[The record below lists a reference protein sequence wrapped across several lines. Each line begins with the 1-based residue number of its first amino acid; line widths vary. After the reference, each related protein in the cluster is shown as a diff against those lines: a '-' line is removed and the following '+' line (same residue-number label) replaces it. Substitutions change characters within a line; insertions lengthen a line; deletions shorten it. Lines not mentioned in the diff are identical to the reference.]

1 MKQVLFGML
10 LCLPFTACN
19 DDVEEQSILPT
30 MHPIELNATEKE
42 MAAQQGD
49 FASTLS
55 LELYRQLGERTDN
68 WLVSPFSLQCALGM
82 LSNGANGETHD
93 EILYTLGLSQYSQE
107 EVNAYF
113 KKLIEGLHTVNSAI
127 TVKTSNS
134 VWGNAR
140 VPLKED
146 FQKMNIENYSAMVSQ
161 LDFSD
166 PSAVDQIN
174 AWCNQT
180 TEGLIPSILDEVNP
194 TATVYL
200 LNSLYFKARWESE
213 FVPEKTQEGYFNTSS
228 GKVVKADFMQTQRM
242 AAYVENE
249 WFTSTS
255 LSYQNDS
262 YVMRLILPQPEI
274 SIDQV
279 LQALSESDEN
289 LWKNT
294 ILADINLKMPRFTLE
309 NKMDLTPT
317 LQALGMKKAFS
328 GGADFSSM
336 SDVATYISLVQQAT
350 RLKVDEEGSEGAAVT
365 VIEGYLSDLMRPLPE
380 EEVDFFLDRPFL
392 FQIIE
397 SSTGTVLFMGQ
408 VGLPA
413 NGIS

>member
-1 MKQVLFGML
+1 MKQFLLLSML

-19 DDVEEQSILPT
+19 DDVEEQSILPI
-30 MHPIELNATEKE
+30 MQPIELNATEKE

-55 LELYRQLGERTDN
+55 LELCRQLGGEKTDN

-107 EVNAYF
+107 EVNVYF

-134 VWGNAR
+134 VWGNAG
-140 VPLKED
+140 VPLKDD
-146 FQKMNIENYSAMVSQ
+146 FQKMNIENYFAMVSQ

-213 FVPEKTQEGYFNTSS
+213 FAPEKTQEGDFNTSS
-228 GKVVKADFMQTQRM
+228 GKVVKADFMQAQRM

-249 WFTSTS
+249 WFTSKS

-279 LQALSESDEN
+279 LQALSESDGN
-289 LWKNT
+289 LWKNV

-309 NKMDLTPT
+309 NKMDLIPA
-317 LQALGMKKAFS
+317 LQALGMKKAFTNE
-328 GGADFSSM
+328 ADFSSM
-336 SDVATYISLVQQAT
+336 SDIATYISLVQQAT

-408 VGLPA
+408 VGSPV
-413 NGIS
+413 

>member
-1 MKQVLFGML
+1 MKQFLLLSML

-19 DDVEEQSILPT
+19 DDVEEQAISPT
-30 MHPIELNATEKE
+30 MQPIELNATEKE

-55 LELYRQLGERTDN
+55 FGLYRQLGGKTDN

-82 LSNGANGETHD
+82 LSNGASGETHN
-93 EILYTLGLSQYSQE
+93 EILHTLGLSQYSQE

-127 TVKTSNS
+127 TVKTANS
-134 VWGNAR
+134 VWGNAG

-146 FQKMNIENYSAMVSQ
+146 FLKMNIENYSAMVSQ

-180 TEGLIPSILDEVNP
+180 TEGLIPSILEEVNP

-213 FVPEKTQEGYFNTSS
+213 FAPEKTQEGNFTTSS
-228 GKVVKADFMQTQRM
+228 GKVIKAHFMQAKRM

-255 LSYQNDS
+255 LSYQNGS

-279 LQALSESDEN
+279 LQALSESDGN
-289 LWKNT
+289 LWKNVV
-294 ILADINLKMPRFTLE
+294 LADINLKMPRFTLE
-309 NKMDLTPT
+309 NKMNLIPA
-317 LQALGMKKAFS
+317 LQALGMKKAFTNE
-328 GGADFSSM
+328 ADFSSM
-336 SDVATYISLVQQAT
+336 SDIATYISLVQQAT

-365 VIEGYLSDLMRPLPE
+365 VIEGDLMSPLPE
-380 EEVDFFLDRPFL
+380 EKVDFFLDRPFL
-392 FQIIE
+392 FQILE
-397 SSTGTVLFMGQ
+397 PATGTVLFMGQ
-408 VGLPA
+408 VGSPT
-413 NGIS
+413 

>member
-1 MKQVLFGML
+1 MKQFLLLSML

-19 DDVEEQSILPT
+19 DDVEEQAISPT
-30 MHPIELNATEKE
+30 MQPLELNATEKE

-55 LELYRQLGERTDN
+55 FGLYRQLGGKTDN

-82 LSNGANGETHD
+82 LSNGAAEDTRD
-93 EILYTLGLSQYSQE
+93 EILHTLGLSQYSQE

-127 TVKTSNS
+127 TVKTANS
-134 VWGNAR
+134 VWGNAG

-146 FQKMNIENYSAMVSQ
+146 FQKTNIENYAATVSQ

-166 PSAVDQIN
+166 PSAVDKIN

-180 TEGLIPSILDEVNP
+180 TEGLIPAILDEVNP

-213 FVPEKTQEGYFNTSS
+213 FSPEKTQEGNFITSS
-228 GKVVKADFMQTQRM
+228 GTPVKSHFMQAKRM
-242 AAYVENE
+242 AAYVKNE
-249 WFTSTS
+249 WFTSTN
-255 LSYQNDS
+255 LPYQNGS
-262 YVMRLILPQPEI
+262 YVMRLILPQAGVGM
-274 SIDQV
+274 DQV
-279 LQALSESDEN
+279 LQALSGPDGN
-289 LWKNT
+289 LWKNVV
-294 ILADINLKMPRFTLE
+294 LADINLKMPRFTLE
-309 NKMDLTPT
+309 NKMDLIPA
-317 LQALGMKKAFS
+317 LQALGMKKAFL
-328 GGADFSSM
+328 GEADFSSM

-365 VIEGYLSDLMRPLPE
+365 VIEGDLMSPLPE

-397 SSTGTVLFMGQ
+397 PATGTVLFMGQ
-408 VGLPA
+408 VGSPA
-413 NGIS
+413 

>member
-30 MHPIELNATEKE
+30 MQPIELNATEKE

-55 LELYRQLGERTDN
+55 LELCRQLGGEKMDN

-82 LSNGANGETHD
+82 LSNGANRETRE
-93 EILYTLGLSQYSQE
+93 EILHALDLSQYSQE

-113 KKLIEGLHTVNSAI
+113 QKLIEGLSTVNSAI

-134 VWGNAR
+134 VWGNAG

-213 FVPEKTQEGYFNTSS
+213 FAPEKTQEGYFNTSS

-309 NKMDLTPT
+309 NKMDLIPA
-317 LQALGMKKAFS
+317 LQALGMKKAFTNE
-328 GGADFSSM
+328 ADFSSM
-336 SDVATYISLVQQAT
+336 SDIATYISLVQQAT

-365 VIEGYLSDLMRPLPE
+365 VIEGDLMSPLPE
-380 EEVDFFLDRPFL
+380 EKVDFFLDRPFL

-413 NGIS
+413 

>member
-1 MKQVLFGML
+1 MKQFLLLSML

-19 DDVEEQSILPT
+19 DDVEEQSILPI
-30 MHPIELNATEKE
+30 MQPIELNATEKE

-55 LELYRQLGERTDN
+55 LELCRQLGGEKTDN

-82 LSNGANGETHD
+82 LSNGANGETHE

-127 TVKTSNS
+127 TVKTANS
-134 VWGNAR
+134 VWGNAE
-140 VPLKED
+140 VPLKDD

-166 PSAVDQIN
+166 PSAVEQIN

-180 TEGLIPSILDEVNP
+180 TEGLIPSILEEVNP

-213 FVPEKTQEGYFNTSS
+213 FAPEKTQEGDFNTSS

-294 ILADINLKMPRFTLE
+294 ILADINLKMPRFALE
-309 NKMDLTPT
+309 NKLDLVST
-317 LQALGMKKAFS
+317 LQALGMKKAFTNE
-328 GGADFSSM
+328 ADFSSM
-336 SDVATYISLVQQAT
+336 SDIATYISLVQQAT

-365 VIEGYLSDLMRPLPE
+365 VIEGDLMSPLPE

-413 NGIS
+413 

>member
-10 LCLPFTACN
+10 LCLPFLSCN
-19 DDVEEQSILPT
+19 DDVEEQSISPT
-30 MHPIELNATEKE
+30 MQPIDLNATEKE

-55 LELYRQLGERTDN
+55 LVLYRQLGERTDN

-82 LSNGANGETHD
+82 LSNGASGETHN
-93 EILYTLGLSQYSQE
+93 EILHTLSLSQYSQE

-127 TVKTSNS
+127 TVKTANS
-134 VWGNAR
+134 VWGNAGIT
-140 VPLKED
+140 LKED

-200 LNSLYFKARWESE
+200 LNSLYFKARWKSE
-213 FVPEKTQEGYFNTSS
+213 FALEKTQEGDFNTSS
-228 GKVVKADFMQTQRM
+228 GKVVKAHFMQTQRM

-255 LSYQNDS
+255 LSYLNDS

-294 ILADINLKMPRFTLE
+294 ILAEINLKMPRFTLE

-365 VIEGYLSDLMRPLPE
+365 VIGGETSPGMPE
-380 EEVDFFLDRPFL
+380 EKVDFFLDRPFL
-392 FQIIE
+392 FQILE
-397 SSTGTVLFMGQ
+397 PATGTVLFMGQ
-408 VGLPA
+408 VGTPA
-413 NGIS
+413 

>member
-1 MKQVLFGML
+1 MKQFLLLSML

-30 MHPIELNATEKE
+30 MQPIELNATEKE

-55 LELYRQLGERTDN
+55 LVLYRQLGERTDN

-82 LSNGANGETHD
+82 LSNGASGETHN
-93 EILYTLGLSQYSQE
+93 EILHTLSLSQYSQE

-127 TVKTSNS
+127 TVKTANS
-134 VWGNAR
+134 VWGNAGIT
-140 VPLKED
+140 LKED

-213 FVPEKTQEGYFNTSS
+213 FSPEKTQEGNFTTSS
-228 GKVVKADFMQTQRM
+228 GKVIKAHFMQAKRM

-255 LSYQNDS
+255 LSYQNGS

-279 LQALSESDEN
+279 LQALSESDGN
-289 LWKNT
+289 LWKNVV
-294 ILADINLKMPRFTLE
+294 LADINLKIPRFTLE
-309 NKMDLTPT
+309 NKMDLIPA
-317 LQALGMKKAFS
+317 LQALGMKKAFTNE
-328 GGADFSSM
+328 ADFSSM
-336 SDVATYISLVQQAT
+336 SDIATYISLVQQAT

-365 VIEGYLSDLMRPLPE
+365 VIEGDLMSPLPE
-380 EEVDFFLDRPFL
+380 EKVDFFLDRPFL

-397 SSTGTVLFMGQ
+397 PATGTVLFMGQ
-408 VGLPA
+408 VGSPT
-413 NGIS
+413 

>member
-1 MKQVLFGML
+1 MKQFLLLSML

-213 FVPEKTQEGYFNTSS
+213 FAPEKTQEGDFNTSS

-255 LSYQNDS
+255 LSYQSDS

-408 VGLPA
+408 VGSPV
-413 NGIS
+413 

>member
-1 MKQVLFGML
+1 MKQFLLLSML

-30 MHPIELNATEKE
+30 MQPIELNATEKE

-55 LELYRQLGERTDN
+55 LELCRQLGGEKTDN

-82 LSNGANGETHD
+82 LSNGANGETRE
-93 EILYTLGLSQYSQE
+93 EILYALGLSQYSQE
-107 EVNAYF
+107 EVNVYF

-127 TVKTSNS
+127 TVKTANS
-134 VWGNAR
+134 VWGNAG
-140 VPLKED
+140 VPLKDD

-213 FVPEKTQEGYFNTSS
+213 FAPEKTQEGDFNTSS

-279 LQALSESDEN
+279 LQALSESDGN
-289 LWKNT
+289 LWKNV
-294 ILADINLKMPRFTLE
+294 ILADINLKMPRFALE
-309 NKMDLTPT
+309 NKLDLVST
-317 LQALGMKKAFS
+317 LQALGMEKVFTNE
-328 GGADFSSM
+328 ADFSSM
-336 SDVATYISLVQQAT
+336 SDISTYISLVQQAT
-350 RLKVDEEGSEGAAVT
+350 RLKVDEDGSEGAAVT

-413 NGIS
+413 

>member
-10 LCLPFTACN
+10 LCLPFLSCN
-19 DDVEEQSILPT
+19 DDVEEQSISPT
-30 MHPIELNATEKE
+30 MQPIDLNATEKE

-55 LELYRQLGERTDN
+55 LVLYRQLGERTDN

-82 LSNGANGETHD
+82 LSNGASGETHN
-93 EILYTLGLSQYSQE
+93 EILHTLSLSQYSQE

-127 TVKTSNS
+127 TVKTANS
-134 VWGNAR
+134 VWGNAG

-180 TEGLIPSILDEVNP
+180 TEGLIPSILEEVNP

-213 FVPEKTQEGYFNTSS
+213 FAPEKTQEGDFTTSS
-228 GKVVKADFMQTQRM
+228 GKVIKAHFMQTQRM

-294 ILADINLKMPRFTLE
+294 ILAEINLKMPRFTLE

-365 VIEGYLSDLMRPLPE
+365 VIGGETSPGMPE
-380 EEVDFFLDRPFL
+380 EKVDFFLDRPFL
-392 FQIIE
+392 FQILE
-397 SSTGTVLFMGQ
+397 PATGTVLFMGQ
-408 VGLPA
+408 VGSPT
-413 NGIS
+413 

>member
-30 MHPIELNATEKE
+30 MQPIELNATEKE

-55 LELYRQLGERTDN
+55 LELCRQLGGEKTDN

-82 LSNGANGETHD
+82 LSNGANEETHD
-93 EILYTLGLSQYSQE
+93 EILHTLGLSQYSQE

-127 TVKTSNS
+127 TVKTANS
-134 VWGNAR
+134 VWGNAG

-213 FVPEKTQEGYFNTSS
+213 FAPEKTQEGDFNTSS

-249 WFTSTS
+249 WFTSTN
-255 LSYQNDS
+255 LPYQNGS
-262 YVMRLILPQPEI
+262 YIMRLILPQPEI
-274 SIDQV
+274 SINQV

-309 NKMDLTPT
+309 NKMDLILA

-365 VIEGYLSDLMRPLPE
+365 VIEGDFMSPLPE

-392 FQIIE
+392 FQILE
-397 SSTGTVLFMGQ
+397 PTTGTVLFMGQ
-408 VGLPA
+408 VGSPT
-413 NGIS
+413 

>member
-30 MHPIELNATEKE
+30 MQPIELNATEKE

-55 LELYRQLGERTDN
+55 LELCRQLGESTDN

-93 EILYTLGLSQYSQE
+93 EILYALGLSQYSQE
-107 EVNAYF
+107 EVNVYF

-134 VWGNAR
+134 VWGNAE

-146 FQKMNIENYSAMVSQ
+146 FQKMNIENYAATVSQ

-213 FVPEKTQEGYFNTSS
+213 FAPEKTQEGDFSTLS

-242 AAYVENE
+242 AAYVKNE

-262 YVMRLILPQPEI
+262 YIMRLILPQPEI

-309 NKMDLTPT
+309 NKMDLIPA
-317 LQALGMKKAFS
+317 LQALGMKKAFTNE
-328 GGADFSSM
+328 ADFSSM
-336 SDVATYISLVQQAT
+336 SDIATYISLVQQAT

-413 NGIS
+413 

>member
-10 LCLPFTACN
+10 LCLPFLSCN

-30 MHPIELNATEKE
+30 MQPIELNATEKE

-55 LELYRQLGERTDN
+55 LELCRQLGGEKTDN

-82 LSNGANGETHD
+82 LSNGAAEETHD
-93 EILYTLGLSQYSQE
+93 EILYALGLSQYSQE

-127 TVKTSNS
+127 TVKTANS
-134 VWGNAR
+134 VWGNAG

-180 TEGLIPSILDEVNP
+180 TEGLI
-194 TATVYL
+194 

-213 FVPEKTQEGYFNTSS
+213 FAPGKTQEGDFSALS
-228 GKVVKADFMQTQRM
+228 GKMVKADFMQTQRM

-279 LQALSESDEN
+279 LQALSESDGN
-289 LWKNT
+289 LWKNVV
-294 ILADINLKMPRFTLE
+294 LADINLKMPRFTLE
-309 NKMDLTPT
+309 NKMNLIPA
-317 LQALGMKKAFS
+317 LQALGMKKAFTNE
-328 GGADFSSM
+328 ADFSSM
-336 SDVATYISLVQQAT
+336 SDIATYISLVQQAT

-365 VIEGYLSDLMRPLPE
+365 VIEGDLMSPLPE
-380 EEVDFFLDRPFL
+380 EKVDFFLDRPFL
-392 FQIIE
+392 FQILE
-397 SSTGTVLFMGQ
+397 PATGTVLFIGQ
-408 VGLPA
+408 VGSPA
-413 NGIS
+413 

>member
-19 DDVEEQSILPT
+19 DDVEEQAISPT
-30 MHPIELNATEKE
+30 MQPLELNATEKE

-55 LELYRQLGERTDN
+55 FGLYRQLGGKTDN

-82 LSNGANGETHD
+82 LSNGAAEETHD
-93 EILYTLGLSQYSQE
+93 EILYALGLSQYSQE

-127 TVKTSNS
+127 TVKTANS
-134 VWGNAR
+134 VWGNAG

-180 TEGLIPSILDEVNP
+180 TEGLIPSILEEVNP

-200 LNSLYFKARWESE
+200 LNSLYFKARWKSE
-213 FVPEKTQEGYFNTSS
+213 FAPEKTQEGDFSALS
-228 GKVVKADFMQTQRM
+228 GKMVKADFMQTQRM

-262 YVMRLILPQPEI
+262 YAIRLILPQPEI
-274 SIDQV
+274 GIDQV
-279 LQALSESDEN
+279 LQALSESDGN
-289 LWKNT
+289 LWKNVV
-294 ILADINLKMPRFTLE
+294 LADINLKMPRFTLE
-309 NKMDLTPT
+309 NKMNLIPA
-317 LQALGMKKAFS
+317 LQALGMKKAFTNE
-328 GGADFSSM
+328 ADFSSM

-365 VIEGYLSDLMRPLPE
+365 VIEGDLMSPLPE
-380 EEVDFFLDRPFL
+380 EKVDFFLDRPFL
-392 FQIIE
+392 FQILE
-397 SSTGTVLFMGQ
+397 PATGTVLFMGQ
-408 VGLPA
+408 VGSPT
-413 NGIS
+413 

>member
-10 LCLPFTACN
+10 LCLPFLSCN

-30 MHPIELNATEKE
+30 MQPIELNATEKE

-55 LELYRQLGERTDN
+55 LELCRQLGGEKTDN

-82 LSNGANGETHD
+82 LSNGAAEDTRD
-93 EILYTLGLSQYSQE
+93 EILHTLGLSQYSQE

-113 KKLIEGLHTVNSAI
+113 RKLIEGLHTVNSAI
-127 TVKTSNS
+127 TVKTANS

-213 FVPEKTQEGYFNTSS
+213 FAPEKTQEGYFNTSS

-294 ILADINLKMPRFTLE
+294 ILADINLKMPRFALE
-309 NKMDLTPT
+309 NKLDLVSA
-317 LQALGMKKAFS
+317 LQALGMKKAFTNE
-328 GGADFSSM
+328 ADFSSM
-336 SDVATYISLVQQAT
+336 SDIATYISLVQQAT

-365 VIEGYLSDLMRPLPE
+365 VIGGDLMSPLPE
-380 EEVDFFLDRPFL
+380 EKVDFFLHRPFL
-392 FQIIE
+392 FQILE
-397 SSTGTVLFMGQ
+397 PATGTVLFMGQ
-408 VGLPA
+408 VGTPA
-413 NGIS
+413 

>member
-30 MHPIELNATEKE
+30 MQSIELNATEKE

-82 LSNGANGETHD
+82 LSNGAKGETRE

-194 TATVYL
+194 AATVYL

-213 FVPEKTQEGYFNTSS
+213 FAPEKTQEGDFSTSS
-228 GKVVKADFMQTQRM
+228 GKMVKADFMQTQRM
-242 AAYVENE
+242 AAYVKNE

-255 LSYQNDS
+255 LSYQNGS

-350 RLKVDEEGSEGAAVT
+350 RLKVDEDGSEGAAVT

-392 FQIIE
+392 FQILE
-397 SSTGTVLFMGQ
+397 PATGTVLFMGQ
-408 VGLPA
+408 VGSPA
-413 NGIS
+413 

>member
-10 LCLPFTACN
+10 LCLPFLSCN
-19 DDVEEQSILPT
+19 DDVEEQSISPT
-30 MHPIELNATEKE
+30 MQPIDLNATEKE

-55 LELYRQLGERTDN
+55 LELCRQLGGEKTDN

-82 LSNGANGETHD
+82 LSNGAAEETHD
-93 EILYTLGLSQYSQE
+93 EILYALGLSQYSQE

-127 TVKTSNS
+127 TVKTANS
-134 VWGNAR
+134 VWGNAG

-180 TEGLIPSILDEVNP
+180 TEGLIPSILEEVNP

-213 FVPEKTQEGYFNTSS
+213 FAPEKTQEGDFTTSS
-228 GKVVKADFMQTQRM
+228 GKVIKAHFMQTQRM

-255 LSYQNDS
+255 LSYLNDS

-294 ILADINLKMPRFTLE
+294 ILAEINLKMPRVTLE

-365 VIEGYLSDLMRPLPE
+365 VIGGETSPGMPE
-380 EEVDFFLDRPFL
+380 EKVDFFLDRPFL
-392 FQIIE
+392 FQILE
-397 SSTGTVLFMGQ
+397 PATGTVLFMGQ
-408 VGLPA
+408 VGTPA
-413 NGIS
+413 

>member
-1 MKQVLFGML
+1 MKQFLLLSML

-19 DDVEEQSILPT
+19 DDVEEQSILPI
-30 MHPIELNATEKE
+30 MQPIELNATEKE

-55 LELYRQLGERTDN
+55 LELCRQLGGEKTDN

-113 KKLIEGLHTVNSAI
+113 KKLIEGLYTVNSAI

-134 VWGNAR
+134 VWGNAE

-180 TEGLIPSILDEVNP
+180 TEGLIPSILEEVNP

-213 FVPEKTQEGYFNTSS
+213 FAPEKTQEGDFNTYS

-262 YVMRLILPQPEI
+262 YAMRLILPQPEI

-279 LQALSESDEN
+279 LQALSESNEN

-309 NKMDLTPT
+309 NKMNLIPA
-317 LQALGMKKAFS
+317 LQALGMEKAFS
-328 GGADFSSM
+328 SEADFSSM

-350 RLKVDEEGSEGAAVT
+350 RLKVDEDGSEGAAVT

-413 NGIS
+413 

>member
-19 DDVEEQSILPT
+19 DDVEEQSISPT
-30 MHPIELNATEKE
+30 MQPIELNATEKE

-55 LELYRQLGERTDN
+55 LELCRQLGGEKTDN

-93 EILYTLGLSQYSQE
+93 EILYALGLSQYSQE

-127 TVKTSNS
+127 TVKTANS
-134 VWGNAR
+134 VWGNAG

-166 PSAVDQIN
+166 PSTVDQIN

-213 FVPEKTQEGYFNTSS
+213 FAPEKTQEGDFNTSS

-274 SIDQV
+274 GIDQV

-309 NKMDLTPT
+309 NKMDLTPA

-365 VIEGYLSDLMRPLPE
+365 VIVSDLMRPLPE

-408 VGLPA
+408 VGSPA
-413 NGIS
+413 

>member
-30 MHPIELNATEKE
+30 MQPIELNATEKE

-55 LELYRQLGERTDN
+55 LELCRQLGGEKMDN

-82 LSNGANGETHD
+82 LSNGANRETRE
-93 EILYTLGLSQYSQE
+93 EILHALGLSQYSQE

-127 TVKTSNS
+127 TVKTANS
-134 VWGNAR
+134 VWGNAG
-140 VPLKED
+140 VPLKDD

-213 FVPEKTQEGYFNTSS
+213 FAPEKTQEGDFNTSS

-279 LQALSESDEN
+279 LQALSESDGN
-289 LWKNT
+289 LWKNV

-309 NKMDLTPT
+309 NKMDLIPA
-317 LQALGMKKAFS
+317 LQALGMKTAFTNE
-328 GGADFSSM
+328 ADFSSM
-336 SDVATYISLVQQAT
+336 SDIATYISLVQQAT

-365 VIEGYLSDLMRPLPE
+365 VIEGDLMSPLPE
-380 EEVDFFLDRPFL
+380 EKVDFFLDRPFL

-408 VGLPA
+408 VGSPT
-413 NGIS
+413 

>member
-1 MKQVLFGML
+1 MKQFLLLSML

-30 MHPIELNATEKE
+30 MQPIELNATEKE

-55 LELYRQLGERTDN
+55 LELCRQLGGEKTDN

-82 LSNGANGETHD
+82 LSNGANGETRE
-93 EILYTLGLSQYSQE
+93 EILYALGLSQYSQE

-134 VWGNAR
+134 VWGNAG
-140 VPLKED
+140 VPLKDD
-146 FQKMNIENYSAMVSQ
+146 FQKMNIENYFAMVSQ

-180 TEGLIPSILDEVNP
+180 TEGLIPSILEEVNP

-213 FVPEKTQEGYFNTSS
+213 FAPEKTQEGDFNTSS

-294 ILADINLKMPRFTLE
+294 ILADINLKMPRFALE

-350 RLKVDEEGSEGAAVT
+350 RLKVDEDGSEGAAVT

-408 VGLPA
+408 VGSPA
-413 NGIS
+413 

>member
-30 MHPIELNATEKE
+30 MQPIELNATEKE

-55 LELYRQLGERTDN
+55 LELCRQLGGEKMDN

-82 LSNGANGETHD
+82 LSNGANRETRE
-93 EILYTLGLSQYSQE
+93 EILHALGLSQYSQE

-127 TVKTSNS
+127 TVKTANS
-134 VWGNAR
+134 VWGNAG
-140 VPLKED
+140 VPLKDD

-213 FVPEKTQEGYFNTSS
+213 FAPEKTQEGDFNTSS

-279 LQALSESDEN
+279 LQALSESDGN
-289 LWKNT
+289 LWKNV

-309 NKMDLTPT
+309 NKMDLIPA
-317 LQALGMKKAFS
+317 LQALGMKTAFTNE
-328 GGADFSSM
+328 ADFSSM
-336 SDVATYISLVQQAT
+336 SDIATYISLVQQAT

-365 VIEGYLSDLMRPLPE
+365 VIEGDLMSPLPE
-380 EEVDFFLDRPFL
+380 EKVDFFLDRPFL

-408 VGLPA
+408 VGSPV
-413 NGIS
+413 

>member
-10 LCLPFTACN
+10 LCLPFLSCN
-19 DDVEEQSILPT
+19 DDVEDPASPT
-30 MHPIELNATEKE
+30 LQPIELNANEKE
-42 MAAQQGD
+42 MAARQGD

-55 LELYRQLGERTDN
+55 LELCRQLGGEKTDN

-82 LSNGANGETHD
+82 LSNGAAEDTRD
-93 EILYTLGLSQYSQE
+93 EILHTLGLSQYSQE

-113 KKLIEGLHTVNSAI
+113 RKLIEGLHTVNSAI
-127 TVKTSNS
+127 TVKTANS
-134 VWGNAR
+134 VWGNAG

-213 FVPEKTQEGYFNTSS
+213 FSPEKTQEGNFTTSS
-228 GKVVKADFMQTQRM
+228 GKVIKAHFMQTQRM

-255 LSYQNDS
+255 LSYLNDS

-294 ILADINLKMPRFTLE
+294 ILAEINLKMPRFTLE

-365 VIEGYLSDLMRPLPE
+365 VIGGETSPGMPE
-380 EEVDFFLDRPFL
+380 EKVDFFLDRPFL
-392 FQIIE
+392 FQILE
-397 SSTGTVLFMGQ
+397 PATGTVLFMGQ
-408 VGLPA
+408 VGTPA
-413 NGIS
+413 

>member
-1 MKQVLFGML
+1 MKQFLLLSML

-30 MHPIELNATEKE
+30 MQPIELNATEKE

-55 LELYRQLGERTDN
+55 LELYRKLGEKTDN

-82 LSNGANGETHD
+82 LSNGAAEETHD

-127 TVKTSNS
+127 TVKTANS
-134 VWGNAR
+134 VWGNAG

-213 FVPEKTQEGYFNTSS
+213 FAPEKTQEGDFSALS
-228 GKVVKADFMQTQRM
+228 GKMVKADFMQTQRM

-255 LSYQNDS
+255 LSYQNGS

-279 LQALSESDEN
+279 LQALSESDGN
-289 LWKNT
+289 LWKNVV
-294 ILADINLKMPRFTLE
+294 LADINLKMPRFTLE
-309 NKMDLTPT
+309 NKMDLIPA
-317 LQALGMKKAFS
+317 LQALGMKTAFTNE
-328 GGADFSSM
+328 ADFSSM

-365 VIEGYLSDLMRPLPE
+365 VIEGDLMSPLPE
-380 EEVDFFLDRPFL
+380 EKVDFFLDRPFL
-392 FQIIE
+392 FQILE
-397 SSTGTVLFMGQ
+397 PATGTVLFMGQ
-408 VGLPA
+408 VGSPT
-413 NGIS
+413 

>member
-10 LCLPFTACN
+10 LCLSFTACN
-19 DDVEEQSILPT
+19 DDVEEQSISPT
-30 MHPIELNATEKE
+30 MQPIDLNATEKE

-55 LELYRQLGERTDN
+55 LVLYRQLGERTDN

-82 LSNGANGETHD
+82 LSNGASGETHN
-93 EILYTLGLSQYSQE
+93 EILHTLGLSQYSQE

-127 TVKTSNS
+127 TVKTANS
-134 VWGNAR
+134 VWGNAGIT
-140 VPLKED
+140 LKED

-213 FVPEKTQEGYFNTSS
+213 FAPEKTQEGYFNTSS

-262 YVMRLILPQPEI
+262 YAMRLILPQPEI

-413 NGIS
+413 

>member
-10 LCLPFTACN
+10 LCLPFLSCN
-19 DDVEEQSILPT
+19 DDVEEQAISPT
-30 MHPIELNATEKE
+30 MQPIELNATEKE

-55 LELYRQLGERTDN
+55 LELCRQLGGEKTDN

-82 LSNGANGETHD
+82 LSNGAAEDTRD
-93 EILYTLGLSQYSQE
+93 EILHTLGLSQYSQE

-113 KKLIEGLHTVNSAI
+113 RKLIEGLHTVNSAI
-127 TVKTSNS
+127 TVKTANS

-213 FVPEKTQEGYFNTSS
+213 FAPEKTQEGDFTTSS
-228 GKVVKADFMQTQRM
+228 GKVIKAHFMQTQRM

-249 WFTSTS
+249 WFTSTN
-255 LSYQNDS
+255 LPYQNDS

-294 ILADINLKMPRFTLE
+294 ILAEINLKMPRFTLE

-365 VIEGYLSDLMRPLPE
+365 VIGGETSPGMPE
-380 EEVDFFLDRPFL
+380 EKVDFFLDRPFL
-392 FQIIE
+392 FQIME
-397 SSTGTVLFMGQ
+397 PSTGTVLFMGQ
-408 VGLPA
+408 VGSPA
-413 NGIS
+413 

>member
-19 DDVEEQSILPT
+19 DDVEEQSISPT
-30 MHPIELNATEKE
+30 MQPIELNATEKE

-55 LELYRQLGERTDN
+55 LELYRQLGGEKMDN

-82 LSNGANGETHD
+82 LSNGANGETHE

-127 TVKTSNS
+127 TVKTANS
-134 VWGNAR
+134 VWGNAE
-140 VPLKED
+140 VPLKDD

-213 FVPEKTQEGYFNTSS
+213 FAPEKTQEGDFNTSS

-294 ILADINLKMPRFTLE
+294 ILADINLKMPRFALE
-309 NKMDLTPT
+309 NKLDLVST
-317 LQALGMKKAFS
+317 LQALGMEKVFTNE
-328 GGADFSSM
+328 ADFSSM
-336 SDVATYISLVQQAT
+336 SDISTYISLVQQAT
-350 RLKVDEEGSEGAAVT
+350 RLKVDEDGSEGAAVT

-413 NGIS
+413 

>member
-1 MKQVLFGML
+1 MKQFLLLSML

-49 FASTLS
+49 FTSTLS
-55 LELYRQLGERTDN
+55 LELCRQLGGEKTDN

-93 EILYTLGLSQYSQE
+93 EILYALGLSQYSQE

-127 TVKTSNS
+127 TVKTANS
-134 VWGNAR
+134 VWGNAG

-180 TEGLIPSILDEVNP
+180 TEGLIPSILEEVNP

-213 FVPEKTQEGYFNTSS
+213 FAPEKTQEGDFNTYS

-294 ILADINLKMPRFTLE
+294 ILADINLKMPRFALE

-350 RLKVDEEGSEGAAVT
+350 RLKVDEDGSEGAAVT

-413 NGIS
+413 

>member
-10 LCLPFTACN
+10 LCLPFLSCN
-19 DDVEEQSILPT
+19 DDVEEQAISPT
-30 MHPIELNATEKE
+30 MQPIELNATEKE

-55 LELYRQLGERTDN
+55 LELCRQLGGEKTDN

-82 LSNGANGETHD
+82 LSNGASGETHN
-93 EILYTLGLSQYSQE
+93 EILHTLGLSQYSQE

-127 TVKTSNS
+127 TVKTANS
-134 VWGNAR
+134 VWGNAG

-200 LNSLYFKARWESE
+200 LNSLYFKARWKSE
-213 FVPEKTQEGYFNTSS
+213 FAPEKTQEGDFSALS
-228 GKVVKADFMQTQRM
+228 GKMVKADFMQTQRM

-255 LSYQNDS
+255 LSYLNDS

-294 ILADINLKMPRFTLE
+294 ILAEINLKMPRFTLE
-309 NKMDLTPT
+309 NKMNLIPA
-317 LQALGMKKAFS
+317 LQALGMKKAFTNE
-328 GGADFSSM
+328 ADFSSM
-336 SDVATYISLVQQAT
+336 SDIATYISLVQQAT

-365 VIEGYLSDLMRPLPE
+365 VIEGVMSPLPE
-380 EEVDFFLDRPFL
+380 EKVDFFLDRPFL
-392 FQIIE
+392 FQILE
-397 SSTGTVLFMGQ
+397 PATGTVLFIGQ
-408 VGLPA
+408 VGSPA
-413 NGIS
+413 

>member
-30 MHPIELNATEKE
+30 MQPIELNTTEKE

-82 LSNGANGETHD
+82 LSNGANGETRE
-93 EILYTLGLSQYSQE
+93 EILYALGLSQYYQE

-127 TVKTSNS
+127 TVKTANS
-134 VWGNAR
+134 VWGNAG

-213 FVPEKTQEGYFNTSS
+213 FAPEKTQEGDFNTSS

-262 YVMRLILPQPEI
+262 YAMRLILPQPEI

-309 NKMDLTPT
+309 NKMNLIPA
-317 LQALGMKKAFS
+317 LQALGMEKAFS
-328 GGADFSSM
+328 SEADFSSM
-336 SDVATYISLVQQAT
+336 SDISTYISLVQQAT

-392 FQIIE
+392 FQILE
-397 SSTGTVLFMGQ
+397 PATGTVLFMGQ
-408 VGLPA
+408 VGSPA
-413 NGIS
+413 

>member
-30 MHPIELNATEKE
+30 MQPIELNTTEKE

-82 LSNGANGETHD
+82 LSNGANGETRE
-93 EILYTLGLSQYSQE
+93 EILYALGLSQYSQE

-127 TVKTSNS
+127 TVKTANS
-134 VWGNAR
+134 VWGNAG

-213 FVPEKTQEGYFNTSS
+213 FAPEKTQESYFNTSS
-228 GKVVKADFMQTQRM
+228 GKMVKADFMQTQRM
-242 AAYVENE
+242 AAYVKNE

-255 LSYQNDS
+255 LSYQNGS

-317 LQALGMKKAFS
+317 LQALGMKKAFTNE
-328 GGADFSSM
+328 ADFSSM
-336 SDVATYISLVQQAT
+336 SDIATYISLVQQAT

-365 VIEGYLSDLMRPLPE
+365 VIEGDLMSPLPE
-380 EEVDFFLDRPFL
+380 EKVDFFLDRPFL
-392 FQIIE
+392 FQILE
-397 SSTGTVLFMGQ
+397 PATGTVLFMGQ
-408 VGLPA
+408 VGSPT
-413 NGIS
+413 

>member
-1 MKQVLFGML
+1 MKQFLLLSML

-30 MHPIELNATEKE
+30 MQPIELNATEKE

-55 LELYRQLGERTDN
+55 LELYRKLGEKTDN

-93 EILYTLGLSQYSQE
+93 EILYALGLSQYSQE

-127 TVKTSNS
+127 TVKTANS
-134 VWGNAR
+134 VWGNAG

-180 TEGLIPSILDEVNP
+180 TEGLIPSILEEVNP

-213 FVPEKTQEGYFNTSS
+213 FAPEKTQEGDFNTSS

-262 YVMRLILPQPEI
+262 YAMRLILPQPEI

-279 LQALSESDEN
+279 LQALSESNEN

-309 NKMDLTPT
+309 NKMNLIPA
-317 LQALGMKKAFS
+317 LQALGMEKAFS
-328 GGADFSSM
+328 SEADFSSM

-380 EEVDFFLDRPFL
+380 EEVDFFLDRTFL

-413 NGIS
+413 

>member
-1 MKQVLFGML
+1 MKQFLLLSML

-30 MHPIELNATEKE
+30 MQPIELNATEKE

-55 LELYRQLGERTDN
+55 LELCRQLGGEKMDN

-82 LSNGANGETHD
+82 LSNGANGETRE
-93 EILYTLGLSQYSQE
+93 EILYALGLSQYSQE

-113 KKLIEGLHTVNSAI
+113 KKLIEGLHTVNLAI
-127 TVKTSNS
+127 TVKTANS
-134 VWGNAR
+134 VWGNAG

-146 FQKMNIENYSAMVSQ
+146 FQKMNIENYCAMVSQ

-213 FVPEKTQEGYFNTSS
+213 FAPEKTQEGDFNTSS

-317 LQALGMKKAFS
+317 LQALGMKKAFTN
-328 GGADFSSM
+328 GADFSSM
-336 SDVATYISLVQQAT
+336 SDISTYISLVQQAT

-408 VGLPA
+408 VGSPA
-413 NGIS
+413 

>member
-1 MKQVLFGML
+1 
-10 LCLPFTACN
+10 
-19 DDVEEQSILPT
+19 
-30 MHPIELNATEKE
+30 
-42 MAAQQGD
+42 
-49 FASTLS
+49 
-55 LELYRQLGERTDN
+55 
-68 WLVSPFSLQCALGM
+68 M
-82 LSNGANGETHD
+82 LSNGANGETRE
-93 EILYTLGLSQYSQE
+93 EILYALGLSQYSQE

-127 TVKTSNS
+127 TVKTANS
-134 VWGNAR
+134 VWGNAG

-194 TATVYL
+194 AATVYL

-213 FVPEKTQEGYFNTSS
+213 FAPEKTQEGDFSTSS
-228 GKVVKADFMQTQRM
+228 GKMVKADFMQTQRM
-242 AAYVENE
+242 AAYVKNE

-255 LSYQNDS
+255 LSYQNGS

-365 VIEGYLSDLMRPLPE
+365 VIEGDLMSPLPE
-380 EEVDFFLDRPFL
+380 EKVDFFLDRPFL
-392 FQIIE
+392 FQILE
-397 SSTGTVLFMGQ
+397 PATGTVLFMGQ
-408 VGLPA
+408 VGSPA
-413 NGIS
+413 

>member
-1 MKQVLFGML
+1 MKQFLLLSML

-30 MHPIELNATEKE
+30 MQPIELNATEKE

-82 LSNGANGETHD
+82 LSNGAAEETHD

-107 EVNAYF
+107 EVNTYF
-113 KKLIEGLHTVNSAI
+113 KKLIEGLSTVNSAI
-127 TVKTSNS
+127 TVKTANS
-134 VWGNAR
+134 VWGNAG

-146 FQKMNIENYSAMVSQ
+146 FLKMNIENYSAMVSQ

-180 TEGLIPSILDEVNP
+180 TEGLIPSILEEVNP

-200 LNSLYFKARWESE
+200 LNSLYFKARWKSE
-213 FVPEKTQEGYFNTSS
+213 FAPEKTQEGDFSALS
-228 GKVVKADFMQTQRM
+228 GKMVKADFMQTQRM

-255 LSYQNDS
+255 LSYLNDS

-294 ILADINLKMPRFTLE
+294 ILAEINLKMPRFTLE
-309 NKMDLTPT
+309 NKMNLIPA
-317 LQALGMKKAFS
+317 LQALGMKKAFTNE
-328 GGADFSSM
+328 ADFSSM
-336 SDVATYISLVQQAT
+336 SDIATYISLVQQAT

-365 VIEGYLSDLMRPLPE
+365 VIEGVMSPLPE
-380 EEVDFFLDRPFL
+380 EKVDFFLDRPFL
-392 FQIIE
+392 FQILE
-397 SSTGTVLFMGQ
+397 PATGTVLFMGQ
-408 VGLPA
+408 VGSPT
-413 NGIS
+413 